1 MIYVTL
7 GTQKFQFDRILKK
20 LDQLIEDNCIED
32 ELVVQCIY
40 HTYNPKNFEIF
51 KLKPIEEV
59 EEILK
64 KSKLVITHAGTGSLV
79 QCIKFKKHTVVV
91 PRLVDFG
98 EHVDNHQTEIAQVF
112 QVKGNA
118 TVITEIDDLDMY
130 VKDYS
135 KANIID
141 IQLDNTMLLKS
152 IDSYIETL

>member
-7 GTQKFQFDRILKK
+7 GTQKFQFDRILMK
-20 LDQLIEDNCIED
+20 LDQLVEEKIIKDDVI
-32 ELVVQCIY
+32 VQCIY
-40 HTYNPKNFEIF
+40 HKYKPKNFEIF

-79 QCIKFKKHTVVV
+79 QCIKFNKHTVVV
-91 PRLVDFG
+91 PRLVAFG
-98 EHVDNHQTEIAQVF
+98 EHVDNHQTEIAAVF
-112 QVKGNA
+112 EVKGNA
-118 TVITEIDDLDMY
+118 TVVTDIDDLDMY

-141 IQLDNTMLLKS
+141 IELDNTKLLKS
-152 IDSYIETL
+152 IDAYISEL

>member
-7 GTQKFQFDRILKK
+7 GTQKFQFDRVLKK
-20 LDQLIEDNCIED
+20 LDQLIESKCIKD

-40 HTYNPKNFEIF
+40 HTYKPKNFDVF

-64 KSKLVITHAGTGSLV
+64 KSKLVITHAGTGSLI
-79 QCIKFKKHTVVV
+79 QCIKFKKRTVVV
-91 PRLVDFG
+91 PRLVNFG
-98 EHVDNHQTEIAQVF
+98 EHVDNHQSEISKVF

-141 IQLDNTMLLKS
+141 INLDNIMLLES
-152 IDSYIETL
+152 IYNYIETL

>member
-20 LDQLIEDNCIED
+20 LDQLIENKSIED
-32 ELVVQCIY
+32 EIAVQCIY
-40 HTYNPKNFEIF
+40 HTYKPKNFEVF

-98 EHVDNHQTEIAQVF
+98 EHVDNHQIEIASVF
-112 QVKGNA
+112 ETKGNA
-118 TVITEIDDLDMY
+118 TVITDINDLEQY

-141 IQLDNTMLLKS
+141 IHLDNTMLLKS
-152 IDSYIETL
+152 IDDYIEEL

>member
-20 LDQLIEDNCIED
+20 LDELIENKVIND
-32 ELVVQCIY
+32 EIAVQCIH
-40 HTYNPKNFEIF
+40 HTYKPKNFEVF
-51 KLKPIEEV
+51 KLKSTDEI

-91 PRLVDFG
+91 PRLVEFG
-98 EHVDNHQTEIAQVF
+98 EHVDNHQIEIASVF
-112 QVKGNA
+112 QAKGNA
-118 TVITEIDDLDMY
+118 TVITDINDLQQY
-130 VKDYS
+130 VEDYS

-141 IQLDNTMLLKS
+141 IELDNTMLLKS
-152 IDSYIETL
+152 IDDYIEEL